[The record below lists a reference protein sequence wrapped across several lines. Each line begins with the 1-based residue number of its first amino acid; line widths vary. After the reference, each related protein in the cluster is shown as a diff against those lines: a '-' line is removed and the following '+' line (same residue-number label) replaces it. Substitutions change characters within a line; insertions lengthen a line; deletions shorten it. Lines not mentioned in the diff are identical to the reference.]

1 MNENP
6 MQIIMQMLNGGFSPQ
21 NIIQNIM
28 QSNPQMQVVLNQ
40 MKSSGMSNEQFVRQ
54 YAKQHNI
61 DINPYIN
68 MFKQNGVKF

>member
-1 MNENP
+1 MNGNP
-6 MQIIMQMLNGGFSPQ
+6 MQIIMQMLNGGYSSQ

-61 DINPYIN
+61 DITLI
-68 MFKQNGVKF
+68 